1 MIQFQRRPDLE
12 TATSTQE
19 CEDDNDGDDDA
30 DGVDAGDDDVC
41 ECYNNTCNIRRHPQ
55 RQLQSPWS
63 APFFVFVIEN
73 FHFFNF
79 EMKYFFL
86 QFLDRILLHVQI

>member
-1 MIQFQRRPDLE
+1 MIQFHRRTDPE

-19 CEDDNDGDDDA
+19 CEDDNDDDD
-30 DGVDAGDDDVC
+30 DDDDDVGEDDVC

-63 APFFVFVIEN
+63 APFGF
-73 FHFFNF
+73 
-79 EMKYFFL
+79 
-86 QFLDRILLHVQI
+86 